1 MMPAADAQVVRL
13 PRPIGNEFWSRMN
26 EDLEDLRGLSFMP
39 SRIPALDA
47 LEIFVPDGAPADPEL
62 NELQSRLGQS
72 RWYPV
77 EGGHRVL
84 ILYEGGPYNSQRFSK
99 GAWDHE
105 HCSRCGHTIEPMTL
119 CWVTVSG
126 QYVLLDE
133 KCHTEVFGPE
143 PAA

>member
-1 MMPAADAQVVRL
+1 MRKSLGCPDPPA
-13 PRPIGNEFWSRMN
+13 IKGSRMS
-26 EDLEDLRGLSFMP
+26 EDLELAKLTFMP

-47 LEIFVPDGAPADPEL
+47 LEVFLPDGAQPDPEL
-62 NELQSRLGQS
+62 QEIQSRTGQA

-84 ILYEGGPYNSQRFSK
+84 ILYEGGGYNPERFSLAK

-105 HCSRCGHTIEPMTL
+105 HCSRCGETVEPMTL
-119 CWVTVSG
+119 CWVTDAG
-126 QYVLLDE
+126 PYVLLDE
-133 KCHTEVFGPE
+133 KCYREVFGPE

>member
-1 MMPAADAQVVRL
+1 MSNRRVSPPDSEATREMSDQ
-13 PRPIGNEFWSRMN
+13 N
-26 EDLEDLRGLSFMP
+26 LEQLRALKFMP

-47 LEIFVPDGAPADPEL
+47 LEVFVPDNSPDDPEL
-62 NELQSRLGQS
+62 TELRDRTGQS

-84 ILYEGGPYNSQRFSK
+84 ILYEGGRYDSSRFRLLR

-105 HCSRCGHTIEPMTL
+105 HCSRCGATIPTMTL
-119 CWVTVSG
+119 CWVTEEG
-126 QYVLLDE
+126 PYVLLDE
-133 KCHTEVFGPE
+133 SCYREAFAPG